1 MEETKTRF
9 ENDFID
15 NQVAIQFKHYVIN
28 MILLFIFFG
37 IIFYIIVDIISDF
50 QKARLIKFNLRYK
63 LK

>member
-1 MEETKTRF
+1 MEQKEF
-9 ENDFID
+9 NE